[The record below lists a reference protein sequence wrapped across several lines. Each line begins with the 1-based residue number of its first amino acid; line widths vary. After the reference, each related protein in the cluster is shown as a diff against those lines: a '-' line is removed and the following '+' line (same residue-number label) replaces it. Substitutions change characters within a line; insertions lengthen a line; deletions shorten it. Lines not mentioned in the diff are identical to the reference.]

1 MPTPKKEGLF
11 VHDLLNSTRDLLLIL
26 LRVLSLFVP
35 LLLRPAV
42 TRGFI
47 NPWIWPQFKVH
58 RHDNRLPLSF
68 TGAERDYGDPGA
80 EERQD
85 CFAEQKNAQGSME
98 RRVYGVL
105 TDCDLSSFTATMN
118 SDYKKTSQQRTGT
131 PPYMAHELLRGTS
144 VLHLYRHDLESLFYI
159 MLLTAA
165 RHTIG
170 TPERE
175 DKPGVILRGSGNLPY
190 EDWFNEPRYR
200 VLGSLKGSFL
210 SESQPIALS
219 RDFEDFRPWL
229 EDLQQSFSSGFSL
242 GLFSSKM
249 WTNPILRAAVN
260 STVAKFD
267 DATLGD
273 ASLMPPSWHEST
285 T

>member
-1 MPTPKKEGLF
+1 
-11 VHDLLNSTRDLLLIL
+11 
-26 LRVLSLFVP
+26 
-35 LLLRPAV
+35 
-42 TRGFI
+42 
-47 NPWIWPQFKVH
+47 
-58 RHDNRLPLSF
+58 
-68 TGAERDYGDPGA
+68 
-80 EERQD
+80 
-85 CFAEQKNAQGSME
+85 ME

-105 TDCDLSSFTATMN
+105 TDYDLSSFTATMN
-118 SDYKKTSQQRTGT
+118 SDYKKTSQQQTGT

-175 DKPGVILRGSGNLPY
+175 DKPRVILRRSRNLPY
-190 EDWFNEPRYR
+190 KDWFNEPRYR

-219 RDFEDFRPWL
+219 RDFEDFCPWL

-273 ASLMPPSWHEST
+273 ASLMPPSWHEFPT
-285 T
+285 